1 MTKRNRKTLTD
12 NFADG
17 KLPTQEAFGD
27 LIDSMVNIVD
37 DGFDKSAQDGMKVA
51 QLGNSSK
58 LISFYDEI
66 TVKTPLWSI
75 AFSMSGYGGGVGS
88 YKNLNFFYGNNNTT
102 GLTLASAAGSEAGEE
117 TVQHEKI
124 RMGIN
129 KNNPE
134 YEVDV
139 NGVVASDGRIGRE
152 GGAEKAVRA
161 DGKWH
166 PVITGLDGCQA
177 FEIMAGVGKKNN
189 GRYALLHAFALNTFN
204 SKKGNITYH
213 QAHFSSRCDQIDLRW
228 VGETH
233 NYSLEMRTRC
243 SFEQNADE
251 EVCIRYFVTQLW
263 FDPFMESCLS
273 GPNSKS
279 GAER

>member
-37 DGFDKSAQDGMKVA
+37 DGFDKSALDGMKVA
-51 QLGNSSK
+51 QLGNNSK

-66 TVKTPLWSI
+66 TVKAPLWSI
-75 AFSMSGYGGGVGS
+75 AFSMTGYGDGAGS
-88 YKNLNFFYGNNNTT
+88 YKNLNFFYGNNTTT
-102 GLTLASAAGSEAGEE
+102 GLTLASTEGNKDGEE
-117 TVQHEKI
+117 ISGEEKI
-124 RMGIN
+124 RVGVN

-134 YEVDV
+134 HEMDV
-139 NGVVASDGRIGRE
+139 NGVIASDGRIGRA
-152 GGAEKAVRA
+152 GGNEVRA

-166 PVITGLDGCQA
+166 PIITGLDGCQA
-177 FEIMAGVGKKNN
+177 FDIMAGVGKKKS

-204 SKKGNITYH
+204 SKKSNITYH
-213 QAHFSSRCDQIDLRW
+213 QAHFSSRCDQIDLQW

-243 SFEQNADE
+243 SFEQNIE
-251 EVCIRYFVTQLW
+251 EEIYVRYHMTELW
-263 FDPFMESCLS
+263 FDCFMEGSTKKDGS
-273 GPNSKS
+273 NPKS
-279 GAER
+279 GTE